1 MTSRRQHP
9 CLVGGRLP
17 SPAGAAAALHLPMV
31 DAVVACRVT
40 WMPDGGAGPPLPA
53 DLGTAECALVDELV
67 DGGYDAAV
75 VFTTCTQSA
84 LPAALLLRLAGV
96 PLRLGCSREN
106 PFGL

>member
-17 SPAGAAAALHLPMV
+17 SP
-31 DAVVACRVT
+31 
-40 WMPDGGAGPPLPA
+40 AGPPLPA